1 MSAKSVK
8 QRMYV
13 GGAFAIVLIVGMM
26 VVTSFWA
33 FVANIAAEEPA
44 PIAITATNLVLT
56 VVLIFVL
63 GFLLTTTWYK
73 RKMKGVV

>member
-1 MSAKSVK
+1 MSVQKK
-8 QRMYV
+8 MYV
-13 GGAFAIVLIVGMM
+13 GGAFAVVLIIGML

-33 FVANIAAEEPA
+33 FVANIMAEEPA
-44 PIAITATNLVLT
+44 PIAIMLSNLVLT

-63 GFLLTTTWYK
+63 GFLLTSTWYK